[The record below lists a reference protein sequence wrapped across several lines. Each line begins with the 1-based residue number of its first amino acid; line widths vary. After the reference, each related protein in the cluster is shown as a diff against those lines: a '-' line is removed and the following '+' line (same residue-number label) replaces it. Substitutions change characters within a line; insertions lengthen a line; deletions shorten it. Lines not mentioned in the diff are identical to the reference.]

1 MHMLLLLVL
10 RLVKH
15 SRTAQAMLGHACLP
29 STAAHQ
35 RCPGPPACPLRPAGV
50 WHPQR
55 RYPGVPL
62 QLPVSLEG
70 RKLPI
75 IASRKP
81 ERYSS
86 AAPLAADARQ
96 RIVAEL
102 VSFPDTITIS
112 VSVRAGFCGGAGA

>member
-1 MHMLLLLVL
+1 M
-10 RLVKH
+10 
-15 SRTAQAMLGHACLP
+15 HAC
-29 STAAHQ
+29 
-35 RCPGPPACPLRPAGV
+35 PA
-50 WHPQR
+50 
-55 RYPGVPL
+55 L
-62 QLPVSLEG
+62 QLTSTVQADQHALCFRQGFSTLSDHILAYRFSYPVSLEG

-86 AAPLAADARQ
+86 AAPLTADARQ

-112 VSVRAGFCGGAGA
+112 VSVRARAHSLAGHMQAT

>member
-1 MHMLLLLVL
+1 MPVQHGSLPAVS
-10 RLVKH
+10 RLH
-15 SRTAQAMLGHACLP
+15 RHALFVRQEF
-29 STAAHQ
+29 STLSDDILAYQ
-35 RCPGPPACPLRPAGV
+35 FS
-50 WHPQR
+50 
-55 RYPGVPL
+55 YPVT
-62 QLPVSLEG
+62 LEG

-86 AAPLAADARQ
+86 AAPLTADARQ

-112 VSVRAGFCGGAGA
+112 VSVRARAHSLAGHMQAT